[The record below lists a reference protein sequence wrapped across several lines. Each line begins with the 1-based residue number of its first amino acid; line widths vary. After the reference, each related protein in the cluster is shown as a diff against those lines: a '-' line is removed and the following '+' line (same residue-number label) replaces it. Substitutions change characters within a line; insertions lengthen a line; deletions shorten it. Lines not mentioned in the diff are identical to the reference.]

1 MNAISETGGPT
12 TGPPDELIRLDS
24 VLVADDDAVSCAML
38 ESHLRKWRLDV
49 VTVHNGIDAWDELQK
64 EAAPSLII
72 LDWMMPGISGVDLC
86 RKIRA
91 QKNSPY
97 PYIIL
102 LTARDAKKDLV
113 EGLEA
118 GADDYLTKPF
128 DADELRSRLMAGSR
142 ILRLQNE
149 LLRKE
154 EELRFEALHDRL
166 TGLWNREAILNFLGR
181 EVARGKRSGDSV
193 GVLMLDVDHFKS
205 VNDNYGHQVGDAVLQ
220 EVGRRLVGGTRRY
233 DWAGRYGGEEFLILL
248 CNCNPETLAM
258 CAERLREAISSQPVQ
273 VANLELKITVSLGA
287 ALTSADRALTGDQMV
302 GIADAALYRA
312 KNRGRNCVD
321 IG

>member
-1 MNAISETGGPT
+1 MNVISETGGPL
-12 TGPPDELIRLDS
+12 TGFPDELIRLDS
-24 VLVADDDAVSCAML
+24 VLVAEDDAVSRAIL
-38 ESHLRKWRLDV
+38 EAHLHKWQLQV
-49 VTVHNGIDAWDELQK
+49 VTAHDGDGAWEELQK
-64 EAAPSLII
+64 ESAPSLII
-72 LDWMMPGISGVDLC
+72 LDWMMPGISGVELC

-91 QKNSPY
+91 RKNSAY
-97 PYIIL
+97 PYIIM
-102 LTARDAKKDLV
+102 LTSRHAKKDLM

-154 EELRFEALHDRL
+154 EELRFEASHDRL
-166 TGLWNREAILNFLGR
+166 TGLWNRDAILNFLER
-181 EVARGKRSGDSV
+181 EVARGKRSRDSV

-205 VNDNYGHQVGDAVLQ
+205 FNDSYGHQVGDVVLQ
-220 EVGRRLVGGTRRY
+220 EVGRRLITGMRSY
-233 DWAGRYGGEEFLILL
+233 DWAGRYGGEEFLVLL

-258 CAERLREAISSQPVQ
+258 CAERLREAISSQPVR
-273 VANLELKITVSLGA
+273 VANLELTVTVSIGA
-287 ALTSADRALTGDQMV
+287 ALTSADRALTCDQMV

-312 KNRGRNCVD
+312 KKRGRNCVD
-321 IG
+321 MG